1 MAPRKKKTQQKI
13 TTDDVK
19 AATKTKNIAKRP
31 SKKKGPVRKVAT
43 RKPRQPK
50 KSSKIISN
58 DNIEIVE
65 DIIDS
70 KSEELPDSVGNTSI
84 ENNEYSSAEC
94 ETSFDSQTLENE
106 RTTCEITEQL
116 EHLEVQEQEV
126 MEELIEFDSVD
137 NVVTVDYVSQEVTL
151 EMENDNSN
159 VSNIDLLEVSNDDFS
174 SREKEIKNDNDQETN
189 EIEESLSQMMNIF
202 EISHVNDG
210 SPKNLDELESKTNL
224 KENLDVIEPTL
235 SETNDLDKDK
245 SNEIKEVEENKLSS
259 ENLLDKTENKTDNIL
274 FSNDKIKVEKTS
286 RGKMKKQ
293 NETKSQKGQKK
304 EITKKEKTKGT
315 KTKTVSKSKT
325 DEADENL
332 IRRSSRIKS
341 INVLKKPSVGHGLV
355 KVKDCEV
362 SEIKN
367 ENDKSSLQCV
377 PSKNEPSE
385 KPIKV
390 KSRWR
395 RSSELE
401 MNVSSVED
409 ATNTNSKEN
418 ENLNVDLE
426 KDKMKSSVK
435 DELVE
440 SRLKQ
445 FVHLKEN
452 VYLTE
457 RFVCKE
463 AKKMTCDCFLTE
475 EEKQRGEMACG
486 EDCLNRL
493 LMIECGNLCQV
504 EDRCANKKFQKS
516 QFAPVEVFNTHKKG
530 LGLRAAANI
539 PYGEFIL
546 EYVGEVLDANE
557 FDRRADEYSQDKNTH
572 YYFMSLRSD
581 AIIDATQKGNISRF
595 INHSCEPNAETQKWT
610 VNGELRIGFFST
622 RTILAGE
629 EVTFDY
635 RFERYGKEAQKCY
648 CEAPSCRGWLGEEPD
663 DDEEGEEDEE
673 EEEEEEVEE
682 VEENVEVKPIV
693 DKVPEVK
700 EEPSTA
706 EVIPKIEKEEIPSV
720 VQVTPKI
727 KKIKPKRKLRKELF
741 EDDQLDEE
749 IDVLVTTGL
758 KNQAHTLKLSR
769 LMIRA
774 KEPAQRAKLLR
785 VLRRGELPC
794 RRLFLDY
801 HGLHLMHGYM
811 IDAQHLCLMDKKY
824 DSLRL
829 EVLQTLAVLPISNKT
844 MLQDSKV
851 LPTIEKWSVPL
862 TSSSSVE
869 SNSESNSPKVET
881 EVSESSTPTILP
893 ETTKEYT
900 ETTFTTEDLV
910 PEDQIRKSVGM
921 EEVKVESSYFK
932 NTRGSALAEE
942 IVNIFEDDT
951 YLSTAKPKP
960 VLREVKPPTQN
971 YEFEIIILATKLVEM
986 WSKLKEVFRIPKK
999 ERIEQM
1005 KEHERE
1011 ANKGYIAGLGLEQY
1025 AEKKNESRYRG
1036 MQRSRQ
1042 QDKKSVK
1049 SDERNQQQS
1058 LLSRHNRRKL
1068 FALQVEQQE
1077 EDRRRKQRELWIQ
1090 HEKNCMLI
1098 GTDPRFTAPFD
1109 PTRGFQCIW
1118 NPQIGQWQN
1127 YPIPPSADN
1136 SLAYGHMPN
1145 MPVSIPNTN
1154 IPPPHIQPTP
1164 SYPYGMPQMQL
1175 TAGIPTPMPP
1185 ISTSRN
1191 HTHMVPSIPVGR
1203 PPLPSSLPPSL
1214 LHQITPTSGT
1224 ISNNIHQ
1231 TQTMTSLG
1239 PIATNIPPPSMQTQ
1253 TPPPITSGIQG
1264 LHNPLVYPP
1273 QIMIGQTP
1281 SPILYQ
1287 QEKKSEIISIIG
1299 DVKFLG
1305 PIPPPPK
1312 LPPRWKCAKDKYGRP
1327 YYYHIRLRKS
1337 QWEPPQITP
1346 EDSDSSSSE
1355 SSSSSTDSSSEES
1368 ESDEE
1373 IINDSRLLKQVKKH
1387 INKEFKE
1394 ATPIKPSHPKLSS
1407 GIEVH
1412 PSPVVEQSNEMQ
1424 SEVQSSPLEATE
1436 EESSIDKRL
1445 KEQFNFLEEGSPMA
1459 KRRKTSSLVQEIII
1473 SPRTEEDKLLFKE
1486 DLKRYKENKMI
1497 LKKQK
1502 EIILQQR
1509 KKHMKEKKV
1518 KQQPSKAKIREMKYS
1533 NTENAKKIKETFRSA
1548 MANTVVS
1555 ALNAYRKADCKEGR
1569 ITNTE
1574 DFKHLARKLTHFV
1587 MLKEMKY
1594 ISEIEELVCSDSV
1607 KVKAKDFIRKYMSK
1621 FGGVYTKR
1629 DDEPEH
1635 YY

>member
-1 MAPRKKKTQQKI
+1 MPPRKKKVQQKI
-13 TTDDVK
+13 TTGDVD
-19 AATKTKNIAKRP
+19 ATKNTKTTKKTVKRKTP
-31 SKKKGPVRKVAT
+31 VKKITT

-50 KSSKIISN
+50 KSIISISQENFESLVEN
-58 DNIEIVE
+58 DMVNESDE
-65 DIIDS
+65 LAH
-70 KSEELPDSVGNTSI
+70 KSDTLAESNECSSV
-84 ENNEYSSAEC
+84 EC
-94 ETSFDSQTLENE
+94 ETSLNSQITIPEDSTYDL
-106 RTTCEITEQL
+106 TEQL
-116 EHLEVQEQEV
+116 EHLEVHEQDV

-151 EMENDNSN
+151 EAENDNSN
-159 VSNIDLLEVSNDDFS
+159 VGPIDLVGTNDELLKEEEIKKNDEEEMNKIDDKLSQVLNKLEVSQTHDSIQKNEDDNTEFITELQDS
-174 SREKEIKNDNDQETN
+174 CDSPV
-189 EIEESLSQMMNIF
+189 
-202 EISHVNDG
+202 IS
-210 SPKNLDELESKTNL
+210 ELI
-224 KENLDVIEPTL
+224 D
-235 SETNDLDKDK
+235 
-245 SNEIKEVEENKLSS
+245 
-259 ENLLDKTENKTDNIL
+259 TDNRNENETSKML
-274 FSNDKIKVEKTS
+274 DDKLKDIDYQLNESEDKAEDSSLLEDIIKIEKTLK
-286 RGKMKKQ
+286 GKSKKQ
-293 NETKSQKGQKK
+293 NETKSNKSQKK
-304 EITKKEKTKGT
+304 ETTKKD
-315 KTKTVSKSKT
+315 KSKT
-325 DEADENL
+325 TKAKTAVKTKSDELDDGV

-341 INVLKKPSVGHGLV
+341 ISVLKKPSVGHGLV
-355 KVKDCEV
+355 KVKECEI
-362 SEIKN
+362 SDIKN
-367 ENDKSSLQCV
+367 EIEKAIPNQSISC
-377 PSKNEPSE
+377 KNEPSE

-401 MNVSSVED
+401 MNVSNLETKSND
-409 ATNTNSKEN
+409 SIKEN
-418 ENLNVDLE
+418 LVINTDPE
-426 KDKMKSSVK
+426 KVKINSQIK

-440 SRLKQ
+440 NRLKQ

-452 VYLTE
+452 IYLTE

-475 EEKQRGEMACG
+475 EEKERGEMACG

-504 EDRCANKKFQKS
+504 GDRCANKKFQKS

-546 EYVGEVLDANE
+546 EYVGEVLNADE
-557 FDRRADEYSQDKNTH
+557 FDRRADVYSQDKNTH

-648 CEAPSCRGWLGEEPD
+648 CEAPSCRGWLGDEPD
-663 DDEEGEEDEE
+663 EDEECDDEEDEE
-673 EEEEEEVEE
+673 VEE
-682 VEENVEVKPIV
+682 TVEVKPVPEAI
-693 DKVPEVK
+693 PEVK
-700 EEPSTA
+700 PEESVTE
-706 EVIPKIEKEEIPSV
+706 EVVPKVEKEEVTTPIPV
-720 VQVTPKI
+720 VTKVKRTKS
-727 KKIKPKRKLRKELF
+727 KRKLRKELF

-749 IDVLVTTGL
+749 IDLLVTTGL

-774 KEPAQRAKLLR
+774 KEPAQRGKLLR

-801 HGLHLMHGYM
+801 HGLRLMHGYM
-811 IDAQHLCLMDKKY
+811 TDAQHLCQLDKKY

-829 EVLQTLAVLPISNKT
+829 EVLQTLAVLPVPNKT

-851 LPTIEKWSVPL
+851 LATIEKWSVPL
-862 TSSSSVE
+862 TSSSSID

-881 EVSESSTPTILP
+881 EVSQPPTPTPVADTNQETMETDYHSEVQILD
-893 ETTKEYT
+893 ET
-900 ETTFTTEDLV
+900 
-910 PEDQIRKSVGM
+910 QIRKSVGM
-921 EEVKVESSYFK
+921 QEVKSENSYFK
-932 NTRGSALAEE
+932 NTRGPALAEE
-942 IVNIFEDDT
+942 IVNIFEDDL
-951 YLSTAKPKP
+951 YLSSTKPKLVTLEDKTP
-960 VLREVKPPTQN
+960 N

-1036 MQRSRQ
+1036 MQKSRL
-1042 QDKKSVK
+1042 QDKKNFK
-1049 SDERNQQQS
+1049 SDERNQQQTV
-1058 LLSRHNRRKL
+1058 LSKYSRRKL

-1136 SLAYGHMPN
+1136 PLGYGHMPN
-1145 MPVSIPNTN
+1145 MAIPASLPNTN
-1154 IPPPHIQPTP
+1154 IPPPHIQST
-1164 SYPYGMPQMQL
+1164 STYPYGMPQIQMSNGMP
-1175 TAGIPTPMPP
+1175 APMPP
-1185 ISTSRN
+1185 LSTGRN
-1191 HTHMVPSIPVGR
+1191 LSHMVPPIPVGR
-1203 PPLPSSLPPSL
+1203 PPLTSSLPPAL
-1214 LHQITPTSGT
+1214 IHQIPPTSGT
-1224 ISNNIHQ
+1224 MSTNIHQ
-1231 TQTMTSLG
+1231 GQAIPSL
-1239 PIATNIPPPSMQTQ
+1239 PPVPTNMPPPTLPPQ
-1253 TPPPITSGIQG
+1253 TPPPLPGVQG
-1264 LHNPLVYPP
+1264 LHNPMGYSP
-1273 QIMIGQTP
+1273 QMMIGQTQ
-1281 SPILYQ
+1281 SPVLYQ
-1287 QEKKSEIISIIG
+1287 QEKNSEIISIIG

-1312 LPPRWKCAKDKYGRP
+1312 LPPKWKSAKDKYGRP
-1327 YYYHIRLRKS
+1327 YYYHIRIRKS
-1337 QWEPPQITP
+1337 QWEPPPLEPAESTP
-1346 EDSDSSSSE
+1346 EDDSDSSSSE
-1355 SSSSSTDSSSEES
+1355 SSSSTSDSSSDDS
-1368 ESDEE
+1368 DSDEE
-1373 IINDSRLLKQVKKH
+1373 IINDSRLLRQVKKQ
-1387 INKEFKE
+1387 ISKEFKI
-1394 ATPIKPSHPKLSS
+1394 APPIKTIIPRISS
-1407 GIEVH
+1407 RIEDT
-1412 PSPVVEQSNEMQ
+1412 PSPIIETIEEIQPDVEI
-1424 SEVQSSPLEATE
+1424 SPTE

-1445 KEQFNFLEEGSPMA
+1445 KEQFNLLDEEGPSA
-1459 KRRKTSSLVQEIII
+1459 KKRKNSSLVQEIII

-1486 DLKRYKENKMI
+1486 DLKRYKENKLM

-1509 KKHMKEKKV
+1509 RKHMKEKKL

-1533 NTENAKKIKETFRSA
+1533 NTENAKKIKEAFRSA
-1548 MANTVVS
+1548 MANTVVTS
-1555 ALNAYRKADCKEGR
+1555 LNVYRKSDCKEGR

-1587 MLKEMKY
+1587 MLKEMKH
-1594 ISEIEELVCSDSV
+1594 ISEIEELVCSESV

-1621 FGGVYTKR
+1621 FGEVYVKR